1 MTTEEFVQQFIGP
14 LLERAAEKGA
24 ERAFEKAF
32 SIRGLSTGIS
42 KYPANCNIRQAS
54 EITGLAA
61 TTLYQM
67 HSAGQI
73 PAAFKSGG
81 KLLFRRDELIQWVE
95 NR

>member
-1 MTTEEFVQQFIGP
+1 MTTEEFVQRFVSP
-14 LLERAAEKGA
+14 LLEKAAELGA

-32 SIRGLSTGIS
+32 SIRGLGTGVN
-42 KYPANCNIRQAS
+42 KYPTNCNIRQAS